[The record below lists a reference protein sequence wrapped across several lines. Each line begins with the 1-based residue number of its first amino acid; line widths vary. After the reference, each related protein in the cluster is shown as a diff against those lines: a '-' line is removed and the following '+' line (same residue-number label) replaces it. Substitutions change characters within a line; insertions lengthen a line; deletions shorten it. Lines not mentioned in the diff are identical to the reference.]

1 MLSWKAVHGGERS
14 LLQNSMCSTQ
24 KICVIKNVFFLIQ
37 RKGPGKYIY
46 RTVKQVVGSEG
57 VGALNVLC

>member
-1 MLSWKAVHGGERS
+1 MVVKEVCCRIVWVAHK
-14 LLQNSMCSTQ
+14 
-24 KICVIKNVFFLIQ
+24 KICVIKNVFFLSH